1 MNKNELKEI
10 ACQGEGCGREAYQE
24 DEDEDYYV
32 CGRCG
37 WAGSSNNPVVVLQ
50 RQLAEIN
57 KFKELKMLV
66 HKMIEHATQA
76 LKRHDSNDNHWK
88 VLLSLLRFTAEDYV
102 KLFEQLEDEI
112 EIERDEE
119 E

>member
-1 MNKNELKEI
+1 MNKNELKKI

-50 RQLAEIN
+50 RQLAEIREMYEEAN
-57 KFKELKMLV
+57 HHLDLMVERFGIEALV
-66 HKMIEHATQA
+66 EMIG
-76 LKRHDSNDNHWK
+76 
-88 VLLSLLRFTAEDYV
+88 
-102 KLFEQLEDEI
+102 
-112 EIERDEE
+112 EE
-119 E
+119 EE